1 MPKWRK
7 LHVKATESLDI
18 NEMPDDFHRLLWIML
33 PLGIDRRGRG
43 LDTPSWIKSKVM
55 TVREDVTPEMI
66 TMAMDWYASHEMI
79 ERYNAN
85 GRAYFWIPT
94 WHAYQ
99 GDTSKEAES
108 NFPAPLSYVD
118 PKGDEGQEE
127 GESRSG
133 VGQEE
138 VPTKLVSDS
147 DSDAHVD
154 SHADSHADS
163 DALKE
168 TPPAANAHAP
178 KPKPKR
184 KSSKSKRP
192 PTPEAVKVFRENAA
206 CYPAKS
212 WYPDIVEA
220 VGEESADLELW
231 GRVVKAYVGQGWNPT
246 NVANMLD
253 FYGRREIPTT
263 KGRGKSASEQPHAG
277 IRQWLTEQGVEA
289 Q

>member
-66 TMAMDWYASHEMI
+66 TTAMDWYASHEMI

-108 NFPAPLSYVD
+108 NFPAPLGYID
-118 PKGDEGQEE
+118 PKGGGGQEE
-127 GESRSG
+127 GGSRSG
-133 VGQEE
+133 QDQEE
-138 VPTKLVSDS
+138 VLTKAGSDS

-154 SHADSHADS
+154 SHADS
-163 DALKE
+163 DALKDLP
-168 TPPAANAHAP
+168 TVGADAPPPSPPEQP
-178 KPKPKR
+178 KPKAK
-184 KSSKSKRP
+184 KKT
-192 PTPEAVKVFRENAA
+192 PTPEAVKVFRENAHR
-206 CYPAKS
+206 YPPKA
-212 WYPDIVEA
+212 WYSKIAEA
-220 VGEESADLELW
+220 VGDDPTDLEFW
-231 GRVVKAYVGQGWNPT
+231 GRVVLAYVGLGWNPG
-246 NVANMLD
+246 NVKNMLE
-253 FYGRREIPTT
+253 FYGRQEIPTT
-263 KGRGKSASEQPHAG
+263 KGQQGKARSGPDEWLARREEAG
-277 IRQWLTEQGVEA
+277 IGRTS
-289 Q
+289 